1 MKKIL
6 IIIILLFLTGC
17 YNYRELNDLAIV
29 SAIAIDYK
37 DNNFE
42 LSVQIVNPKKQQDT
56 SSANEP
62 DFIVYD
68 AKAKTLQEGFRQIVN
83 TSPNRIY
90 GSHLETLI
98 ISEEIAKNNLD
109 KILDFFAR
117 EPEARSEFNILIAKN
132 NTAKEEIST
141 ITPLINLS
149 STNIMTLLET
159 NNKNIGIGLPVTFN
173 ETLNNYLNPYLE
185 ISLPSLELIGNENES
200 DKQTNIEQTNTD
212 SKIKLSTT
220 GIFKDNKLIGYLSEL
235 ESIGLNILL
244 NKSKMT
250 ILSYKCD
257 DNNYIVSEID
267 KIKTSI
273 DSNIE
278 KKEININIEGHSI
291 INEMNCNIN
300 IKDTKVIDDIENNI
314 NKELKKIIEN
324 TIHTLQNT
332 YNTDSIGIRDI
343 LYKSNP
349 SYFKTNYS
357 NWNNIYKNLKF
368 NINSNL
374 KLYEKGNTL
383 GGVEYEKK
391 QY

>member
-90 GSHLETLI
+90 GSHLEILI
-98 ISEEIAKNNLD
+98 ISEEIAKNHLD

-117 EPEARSEFNILIAKN
+117 EAEARSEFNILIAKN

-159 NNKNIGIGLPVTFN
+159 NNKNIGIGIPVTFN

-300 IKDTKVIDDIENNI
+300 IKDTKVIDDIESNI
-314 NKELKKIIEN
+314 NNELKKIIEN
-324 TIHTLQNT
+324 TIYTLQNT